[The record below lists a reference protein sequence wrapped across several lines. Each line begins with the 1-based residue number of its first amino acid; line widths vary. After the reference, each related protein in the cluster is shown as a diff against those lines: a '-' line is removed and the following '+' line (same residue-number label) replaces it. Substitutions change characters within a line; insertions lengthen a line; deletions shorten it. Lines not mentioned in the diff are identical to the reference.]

1 MNLARAIM
9 IRKERKRQRRE
20 GASRREKLSVF
31 PLLWDTLAADRQLQR
46 TWKAEGVPFW
56 KRLLRAFLI
65 QG

>member
-9 IRKERKRQRRE
+9 IRRERKRQRRE
-20 GASRREKLSVF
+20 GASRREKLAVS

>member
-9 IRKERKRQRRE
+9 IRRERQRQRRE
-20 GASRREKLSVF
+20 GADPKERLSVAPF
-31 PLLWDTLAADRQLQR
+31 LRDTFAADKQLQR
-46 TWKAEGVPFW
+46 GWKVAGVPAW